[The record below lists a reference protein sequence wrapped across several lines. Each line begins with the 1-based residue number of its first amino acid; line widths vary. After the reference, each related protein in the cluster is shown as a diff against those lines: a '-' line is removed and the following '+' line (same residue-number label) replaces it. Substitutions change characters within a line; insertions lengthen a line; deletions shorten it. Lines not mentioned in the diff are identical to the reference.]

1 MLLDLYTVKEAKHE
15 LATCISENRQKPCK
29 HLVATVLFQF
39 RATLSIV
46 YKQRIKSSNKTLM
59 TGRT

>member
-1 MLLDLYTVKEAKHE
+1 MKEAKHE

-46 YKQRIKSSNKTLM
+46 YKQCIKSSNKTLM